1 MKNNNKNKDP
11 KEQGEESSDLSL
23 EEEIIKALE
32 KKNEQIKSG
41 EQQQDHGVSKGKISG
56 GFDEWSVSWP

>member
-1 MKNNNKNKDP
+1 MKDNGKNKDH
-11 KEQGEESSDLSL
+11 KKQGEENCALSL

-32 KKNEQIKSG
+32 KKNEQIESG
-41 EQQQDHGVSKGKISG
+41 EQQDHTDNKGKKSS

>member
-1 MKNNNKNKDP
+1 MKDNSKNKDH
-11 KEQGEESSDLSL
+11 KKQGEENTELSL

-32 KKNEQIKSG
+32 KKNEQIKNG
-41 EQQQDHGVSKGKISG
+41 EEQPDDEVGKGKRTG

>member
-1 MKNNNKNKDP
+1 MKDNSKNKDR
-11 KEQGEESSDLSL
+11 KKQGEENTALSP
-23 EEEIIKALE
+23 EEAIIKALE

-41 EQQQDHGVSKGKISG
+41 EEQPDPGVGKGKRTG

>member
-1 MKNNNKNKDP
+1 MKDKSKTKDHR
-11 KEQGEESSDLSL
+11 KQVVESSDFSL
-23 EEEIIKALE
+23 EEEIIKVLE

-41 EQQQDHGVSKGKISG
+41 KEQPDQGGNKGKRTG